1 MTNLRSQGV
10 WDPVLCSCSLHH
22 LLQVINRDLSIA
34 VLRYFV
40 RQRQKEIAE
49 GVLKAPRPKRTPA
62 EAAQLKQSAGEM
74 QSYLSVHLRRQK
86 HLIVPRKSPNVKGR
100 ALQYSQGMP
109 REVSQ
114 RISMVF
120 AEGPTP
126 RPKLDDNI
134 RILEGLAASGL
145 RSIRYA
151 LEVKPY
157 STLMGVFNLA
167 LTPAGSSNV
176 VWRKHTAA

>member
-1 MTNLRSQGV
+1 M
-10 WDPVLCSCSLHH
+10 
-22 LLQVINRDLSIA
+22 INRDLSIA

-74 QSYLSVHLRRQK
+74 QSYLFVHLRRQK
-86 HLIVPRKSPNVKGR
+86 HLIVPRKSPHVKGS
-100 ALQYSQGMP
+100 ALQYSQGML
-109 REVSQ
+109 REISQ
-114 RISMVF
+114 RTSMVI

-151 LEVKPY
+151 LEVKP
-157 STLMGVFNLA
+157 SFNSHGGLQSGSFSCWLKQCRLAQAHCCTRVGMSGGVC
-167 LTPAGSSNV
+167 
-176 VWRKHTAA
+176 